1 MNREAM
7 INYIIVWYGG
17 WDLFYRAIKML
28 KENKIN
34 NWFISFEGYEQSDMY
49 LCSKDPRGDCE
60 GEIITCKD
68 CFG

>member
-1 MNREAM
+1 M
-7 INYIIVWYGG
+7 INYIIVWYGS

-34 NWFISFEGYEQSDMY
+34 NWFISFEGYEKSDMY
-49 LCSKDPRGDCE
+49 LCSKDPRGDDE

-68 CFG
+68 CFE